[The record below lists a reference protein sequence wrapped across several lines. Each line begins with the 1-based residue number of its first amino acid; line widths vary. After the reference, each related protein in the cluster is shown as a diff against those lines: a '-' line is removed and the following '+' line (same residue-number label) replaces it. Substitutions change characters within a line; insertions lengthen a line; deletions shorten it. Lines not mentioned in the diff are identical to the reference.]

1 MNVVYYQNMTAAN
14 GWRWRLEIHTADTTN
29 LSSPT
34 YIKLPL
40 NVIDDEIVWQA
51 KFEKLPC
58 GLVETPSLKLS
69 LNVRKLGATPELQH
83 LRSRLFK
90 PFVNYDL
97 QGETITY
104 PEQTFWNPVTGMVE
118 TIPGGTQTIAP
129 LIPTVRLSNVVRLKT
144 DFGAVND
151 TTVFQPIT
159 DSDSALSLVVFSGA
173 QRIAP
178 EPEYDIEKGTLTIE
192 FMHLTRV
199 ALEQVNYTIVET
211 FFYASSVPKFSA
223 NHVILT
229 QQTQSGQRL
238 EIRETVGGG
247 NEGNLQYNGIQLAPV
262 SLLFDSI
269 RQPFE
274 FIRNKILRV
283 PTSTFNAF
291 PLGPLEFA
299 SLFQQTDT
307 GMQGAPVLNPLF
319 IARIY
324 DAYADENGVNAVG
337 GTFSNVSE
345 FAKYK
350 NMYDFLQDVYNS
362 ALKVSLWDAGFAW
375 ANLQDGISVVSGG
388 GMQLTR
394 YNMSVENLTP
404 QADTIGSVE
413 VVAGGTNITLGNTGT
428 GLVDTTANIFCY
440 FHNEFPEWSF
450 IESKASDAQI
460 IGEIGASVI
469 DAVGEN
475 ITRPEYEGKLF
486 YEQGGKYYAVHP
498 ACGYADNGTAQ
509 QDQFVAASALPANI
523 LQWAKKKDW
532 DAVDERVNKYF
543 ALWRRDFGLANR
555 VGNSMLRHFA
565 FDDQK
570 KFSGKTRIKG
580 SYSGGGGSVL
590 LSLPMPRNTGALYTR
605 DADLIES
612 FTNTP
617 TARCYLTSASM
628 DVLSAITD
636 VEFHAIPNPITFIP
650 L

>member
-1 MNVVYYQNMTAAN
+1 MNVIYYQNIKIYG

-34 YIKLPL
+34 YIKIPL
-40 NVIDDEIVWQA
+40 DVIESEMVWQA

-58 GLVETPSLKLS
+58 GLVETPSLKIS
-69 LNVRKLGATPELQH
+69 FNVRNLGGTPELQH

-90 PFVNYDL
+90 PFVNYDIEN
-97 QGETITY
+97 ETIRIPEYTY
-104 PEQTFWNPVTGMVE
+104 WDPTQQINI
-118 TIPGGTQTIAP
+118 TIPARTESIAP
-129 LIPTVRLSNVVRLKT
+129 KVPRVRLSNVVRLKT

-151 TTVFQPIT
+151 TSVFQPIT
-159 DSDSALSLVVFSGA
+159 DSDSALSLVVFSGV

-192 FMHLTRV
+192 FMHLIRF

-211 FFYASSVPKFSA
+211 FFYSLPVTRYST
-223 NHVILT
+223 NHVILA

-238 EIRETVGGG
+238 EIRETIAGG

-269 RQPFE
+269 KKPFE
-274 FIRNKILRV
+274 FIRDKILRV
-283 PTSTFNAF
+283 PNSTFNAF

-299 SLFQQTDT
+299 TLYQQTDT
-307 GMQGAPVLNPLF
+307 GMQGGIVTNPLF
-319 IARIY
+319 IYRIY
-324 DAYADENGVNAVG
+324 DAYADENGSPIVG
-337 GTFSNVSE
+337 GTFSDASE

-362 ALKVSLWDAGFAW
+362 SMKVSLWDAGFAW
-375 ANLQDGISVVSGG
+375 ANLQDGISVVSGV

-394 YNMSVENLTP
+394 YNISVENLTP
-404 QADTIGSVE
+404 QADTIGTVE
-413 VVAGGTNITLGNTGT
+413 VVAGGKNITFANIGT

-475 ITRPEYEGKLF
+475 ISRPEYEGKLF

-509 QDQFVAASALPANI
+509 QDQFVAAEALPANI

-555 VGNSMLRHFA
+555 VGNAMLRHFA

-580 SYSGGGGSVL
+580 IYSGGGGSAL
-590 LSLPMPRNTGALYTR
+590 LSLPMPRNVGALYTR

-628 DVLSAITD
+628 NILSGLSD